1 MTTWIGEDEIDFSVY
16 MQATETRQT
25 VRSANDFAQAVVSY
39 YWDQARDRGTPTPW
53 AKLGDKLKFRPGEV
67 TIWAGINGH
76 GKSLALGQVLLGFL
90 NHAQGSCIASLEM
103 RPDITLARMVRQ
115 YVGVSKPH
123 PDAIREFHDVVGRH
137 LYVYDQLGTVGAQQ
151 IFAVIR
157 YAAEELKLKH
167 FVLDSLMKCGIAED
181 DYTGQKMFVDRL
193 CAEARDTGIHIHL
206 VAHSK
211 KQANELT
218 APGKM
223 DVKGSGSI
231 TDQVD
236 NVITWWRNKKKEQD
250 PEIARGEADAMLI
263 CDKQRN
269 GEWEGKATFWFDPA
283 SLRFLEEDA
292 VVKRPLVSTRL

>member
-1 MTTWIGEDEIDFSVY
+1 MTTWIGEDEIDFSIY
-16 MQATETRQT
+16 MQETQTKQT
-25 VRSANDFAQAVVSY
+25 VRSANDFADAVVAHF
-39 YWDQARDRGTPTPW
+39 WDTHKDRGTPTPW
-53 AKLGDKLKFRPGEV
+53 AKLGNKLKFRPGEV

-76 GKSLALGQVLLGFL
+76 GKSLAIGQVLLGFL
-90 NHAQGSCIASLEM
+90 QHSQGSCIASLEM
-103 RPDITLARMVRQ
+103 RPEITLARMVRQ
-115 YVGVSKPH
+115 FFGQAKPD
-123 PDAIREFHDVVGRH
+123 PDAIRGFHEETGKH
-137 LYVYDQLGTVGAQQ
+137 LYVYDQLGTVTAQQ

-223 DVKGSGSI
+223 DVKGAGSM

-250 PEIARGEADAMLI
+250 QEPCRLDPDALLI

-269 GEWEGKATFWFDPA
+269 GEWEGRAGFWFDPIG
-283 SLRFLEEDA
+283 LRFCEDINE
-292 VVKRPLVSTRL
+292 VPERFE

>member
-1 MTTWIGEDEIDFSVY
+1 MTTWIGEDEIDFSIY
-16 MQATETRQT
+16 MQETETRQT
-25 VRSANDFAQAVVSY
+25 VRSANDFAEAVVSY
-39 YWDQARDRGTPTPW
+39 FWDEKKDRGTPTPW
-53 AKLGDKLKFRPGEV
+53 LKLGDKLKFRPGEV

-90 NHAQGSCIASLEM
+90 QHGQGSCIASLEM
-103 RPDITLARMVRQ
+103 RPEVTLARMVRQ
-115 YVGVSKPH
+115 YVCAAKPH
-123 PDAIREFHDVVGRH
+123 PENIREFHEIVGAH
-137 LYVYDQLGTVGAQQ
+137 LYVYDQLGTVNAKQ

-193 CAEARDTGIHIHL
+193 CAEAKDTGIHIHL

-218 APGKM
+218 PPGKM
-223 DVKGSGSI
+223 DVKGAGSM

-250 PEIARGEADAMLI
+250 EQPCKIDPDAMLI

-269 GEWEGKATFWFDPA
+269 GEWEGKAAFWFDPI
-283 SLRFLEEDA
+283 SLNFRESYDEIPERFE
-292 VVKRPLVSTRL
+292 